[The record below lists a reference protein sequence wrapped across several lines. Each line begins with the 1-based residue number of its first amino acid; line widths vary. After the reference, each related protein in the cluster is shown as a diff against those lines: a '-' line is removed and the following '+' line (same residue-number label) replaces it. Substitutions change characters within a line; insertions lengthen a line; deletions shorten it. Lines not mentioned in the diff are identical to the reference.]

1 MTAQVADRQVSQ
13 REGRAFRFPVAA
25 ATIIF
30 EGSLVVRNGVVAQ
43 PGATAVG
50 LVALGIAK
58 SQADNR
64 LGAAGAIPVR
74 YEAGCFHFNIDPAD
88 PVTLAD
94 VGNPVFITD
103 DNTICRTNGAGTK
116 SQAGFLAA
124 VDAHGVGTGAWVT
137 VGVIV

>member
-1 MTAQVADRQVSQ
+1 MSALVANRQISQ
-13 REGRAFRFPVAA
+13 REGRAFQFPVAA

-30 EGSLVVRNGVVAQ
+30 EGAIVARNGVVAQ

-50 LVALGIAK
+50 LVALGVA
-58 SQADNR
+58 QGQVDNR
-64 LGAAGAIPVR
+64 LGAAGALAVR
-74 YEAGCFHFNIDPAD
+74 YATGCFHLNIDALD

-116 SQAGFLAA
+116 SQAGVLAA
-124 VDAHGVGTGAWVT
+124 VDVPGAGTGAWVHI
-137 VGVIV
+137 GVNA